1 MVKLVDGEWGRALL
15 SEYVFLEVVTVMLL
29 RQTLSTAIEVGEILL
44 RAREVE
50 FVPGA
55 AVFVEAWRI
64 FREQQRTKLSFVDA
78 AILAIAERDNAGI
91 ATFDRALARV
101 SGRQIIP

>member
-15 SEYVFLEVVTVMLL
+15 SEYGFLEVVTVMLL
-29 RQTLSTAIEVGEILL
+29 RQTLSSAIEVGKILL
-44 RAREVE
+44 RAREVD
-50 FVPGA
+50 FVSGA
-55 AVFVEAWRI
+55 ELFVEAWKI
-64 FREQQRTKLSFVDA
+64 FREQQRTKLSFADA
-78 AILAIAERDNAGI
+78 AILAIAERENAGI